1 MADES
6 KTQLAI
12 LRFSGELST
21 KARATRYQFTR
32 RLLHNLR
39 DALASEGIEPRIEA
53 SHDRIFASLPPGAS
67 EAVLTR
73 VFGVQTISRADRRSA
88 DDLAAIVH
96 HGEELFRE
104 RVRGKRFAVRARRV
118 GNRSEGDVRSA
129 DVMRD
134 LGSALLPYSAGVN
147 LDDPE
152 VSVHLEI
159 SGGEVFFFPERIAAQ
174 GGLPL
179 GVEGRAVALVSGGF
193 DSAVAAWHMLRR
205 GVSLD
210 YVFCNLGGATHQLGT
225 LRVTKV
231 LADRWS
237 YGERPR
243 FHTVEFGPIVEELKA
258 RTTPRYWQ
266 ILLKRLMLRS
276 AERIARGA
284 RAVAIVTGES
294 VGQVSSQTLQN
305 LAVISQATSE
315 TILRPL
321 VGFNK
326 DEIIATARR
335 IGTFELSKVVGEYC
349 DMVPQKP
356 ATSASLAAILEEESR
371 IDLDLLDRCTDLR
384 TRMDLRE
391 TDIERIEIPELEVA
405 GIPEGAT
412 VIDLRS
418 KAEFDSWHFEGALW
432 LDFAQAMK
440 AYPSFDRDKT
450 YVLYCEFG
458 LKSAH
463 LAEFMRKEGFDASNF
478 HGGTRALRRLA
489 GA

>member
-1 MADES
+1 MAEES
-6 KTQLAI
+6 KQQLAI

-39 DALASEGIEPRIEA
+39 DALESQGIEPHIEV
-53 SHDRIFASLPPGAS
+53 SHDRIFVLLPPSAS
-67 EAVLTR
+67 EDALAR
-73 VFGVQTISRADRRSA
+73 IFGVQSISLAERRSA
-88 DDLAAIVH
+88 GELATIVR

-104 RVRGKRFAVRARRV
+104 RVQGKRFAVRARRV
-118 GNRSEGDVRSA
+118 GERREGDVRTG

-134 LGSALLPYSAGVN
+134 LGTALLPFSAGVD
-147 LDDPE
+147 LDHPE
-152 VSVHLEI
+152 VTVHLELFR
-159 SGGEVFFFPERIAAQ
+159 GEVFFFSERTPAQ

-210 YVFCNLGGATHQLGT
+210 YVFCNLGGAAHQLGT

-231 LADRWS
+231 IADRWS
-237 YGERPR
+237 YGDRPR
-243 FHTVEFGPIVEELKA
+243 FHAVEFGPMVEELQT
-258 RTTPRYWQ
+258 RTRTRYWQ

-276 AERIARGA
+276 AERIARER

-305 LAVISQATSE
+305 LAVISQATGDP
-315 TILRPL
+315 ILRPL

-326 DEIIATARR
+326 DEIIAIARQ
-335 IGTFELSKVVGEYC
+335 IGTFDLSKVVGEYC
-349 DMVPQKP
+349 DMVPKSP
-356 ATSASLAAILEEESR
+356 ATAASLEAILAEEAE
-371 IDLDLLDRCTDLR
+371 IDLGLLDRCVDQR
-384 TRMDLRE
+384 AVMDLRA
-391 TDIERIEIPELEVA
+391 TDTLELEIPDLEVA
-405 GIPEGAT
+405 GIPEGAS

-418 KAEFDSWHFEGALW
+418 KAEFDTWHHEGALW

-440 AYPSFDRDKT
+440 AYPSFDRSKT

-478 HGGTRALRRLA
+478 RGGTRALKRLA
-489 GA
+489 R